1 MGEREVRRLF
11 EFATKSAV
19 MRKQKERYDDSSVQL
34 NEIRGH
40 CNQATE
46 WPDMR
51 KEVLR

>member
-1 MGEREVRRLF
+1 MGEREVRI
-11 EFATKSAV
+11 ATKSAV

-46 WPDMR
+46 WPEMR